1 MRPFSLPGLRSL
13 NLHAKLML
21 ALAILVAVVA
31 GTSAC
36 LLIERQRA
44 QKFSELEE
52 RAARISDLFSR
63 SLALPLWNVD
73 RGAISAQLA
82 ALSPNPEV
90 VQFTVTAVGYGVVAE
105 AKGARRADPSS
116 DVVRVRPIEY
126 QPPGNAPREKL
137 GEVRVQLSRA
147 PAMQAMRDARN
158 AILATIAAMVATLY
172 AATLVLLNGMV
183 RGPVNRLEEMV
194 DRIAGGN
201 LDARCAVESDDELGR
216 LAARVNA
223 MADRLRESTAR
234 LYDSEQKYR
243 SIVENA
249 LEGIF
254 RLHRNGWLEEANPAM
269 ARLLGYSSANAL
281 VAAGTGEPG
290 KRPFSSELV
299 EDLFA
304 RLKRDGEIAELDL
317 QLTRPD
323 GTAIW
328 VQLSARGVAHS
339 HGDIVRLDGLLAD
352 VTARKHALDNLRR
365 HRDRLQVE
373 VAERKRTEQELRA
386 SREELRQ
393 LSWHLEVI
401 REEERKR
408 IALEIHDEL
417 GQLLTALKID
427 ISLLQM
433 KLAGNPD
440 ALRKTEAMRELV
452 EKTMWMV
459 RNVAN
464 HLRPAALN
472 FGIVSAL
479 EWLAEDFHGRHHIR
493 CSFVTYGDEPA
504 LEDSCA
510 TAIFRIAQESLTN
523 VARHSRASRVVL
535 TLRSD
540 DASIDLEIRDD
551 GCGFDLNAV
560 SAGHRGSYGLL
571 GMVERARLIGG
582 ALSIASSAGSGTVVA
597 VRIPLSDDV
606 RATFVS

>member
-1 MRPFSLPGLRSL
+1 
-13 NLHAKLML
+13 
-21 ALAILVAVVA
+21 
-31 GTSAC
+31 
-36 LLIERQRA
+36 
-44 QKFSELEE
+44 
-52 RAARISDLFSR
+52 
-63 SLALPLWNVD
+63 
-73 RGAISAQLA
+73 
-82 ALSPNPEV
+82 
-90 VQFTVTAVGYGVVAE
+90 
-105 AKGARRADPSS
+105 
-116 DVVRVRPIEY
+116 
-126 QPPGNAPREKL
+126 
-137 GEVRVQLSRA
+137 
-147 PAMQAMRDARN
+147 
-158 AILATIAAMVATLY
+158 MVATLY
-172 AATLVLLNGMV
+172 AVTLVLLNGMV
-183 RGPVNRLEEMV
+183 RGPINRLEEMV

-269 ARLLGYSSANAL
+269 ARLLGYDSAAAL
-281 VAAGTGEPG
+281 VAAGTGEPD
-290 KRPFSSELV
+290 KRPFSPKQV

-317 QLTRPD
+317 RLTRPD

-352 VTARKHALDNLRR
+352 VTARKHALENLRR
-365 HRDRLQVE
+365 HRDELQVE

-386 SREELRQ
+386 SREALRQ

-440 ALRKTEAMRELV
+440 AQGKTDAMRELV

-479 EWLAEDFHGRHHIR
+479 EWLAEDFNGRHRIR
-493 CSFVTYGDEPA
+493 CSVVTYGDEPV
-504 LEDSCA
+504 LEDSRA

-535 TLRSD
+535 TLRSGE
-540 DASIDLEIRDD
+540 ASIDLEVRDD

-571 GMVERARLIGG
+571 GMAERARLIGG
-582 ALSIASSAGSGTVVA
+582 ALSIASSASSGTVVA

-606 RATFVS
+606 RATFAS